1 MDISKRLNRIIELVP
16 PCTSIIDVGT
26 DHGYVPIGVIK
37 AGKVETAYASDFR
50 LLPLKKAEANIRLEG
65 LEDRIR
71 TVHGSGLTTVSPG
84 DVEGAVIAGM
94 GGNLTRDIMEDS
106 IDLVKSLRFLLLQ
119 PAQNPEVLRQ
129 YLYEG
134 DYDILLED
142 LVKEEDGRFYEYI
155 LVRPHEGR
163 AHEGVGKGTDEEPV
177 PLCGYEVSPW
187 LIRNG
192 HPLLREYL
200 DTRIS
205 EFHEIITKLATDS
218 ENAKSRKIELEE
230 KIIKFKEIIR
240 WLY

>member
-16 PCTSIIDVGT
+16 PSASIIDVGT

-37 AGKVETAYASDFR
+37 AGKAETAIASDFR
-50 LLPLKKAEANIRLEG
+50 PLPLRKAEANIRLEH

-71 TVHGSGLTTVSPG
+71 TVRGSGLTTVSPG

-106 IDLVKSLRFLLLQ
+106 IEVVRSLRFLLLQ

-134 DYDILLED
+134 EYDILLED
-142 LVKEEDGRFYEYI
+142 LVKEDDGRFYEYL
-155 LVRPHEGR
+155 LVRPH
-163 AHEGVGKGTDEEPV
+163 AGKVKEKDKEEL

-200 DTRIS
+200 DTRID
-205 EFHEIITKLATDS
+205 EFHEIISKLSEDS
-218 ENAKSRKIELEE
+218 DNARSRKVELEE
-230 KIIKFKEIIR
+230 KIIKFKEIIK
-240 WLY
+240 WIY